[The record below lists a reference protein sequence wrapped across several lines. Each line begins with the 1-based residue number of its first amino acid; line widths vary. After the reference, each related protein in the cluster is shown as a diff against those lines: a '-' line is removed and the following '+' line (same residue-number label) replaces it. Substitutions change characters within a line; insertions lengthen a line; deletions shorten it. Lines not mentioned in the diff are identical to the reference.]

1 LQTSSLGQIFDAQS
15 YDAEYFHLVQGRA
28 TITPVTVTGK
38 PLGDDVQFEE
48 GDYGVVPGGSYRWTA
63 QKQVTKQTSCREG
76 LQVRPN
82 QSNDSV
88 GRVGD
93 PFAISDDMVSM
104 RRWPQRGG
112 GRSHHWRR

>member
-1 LQTSSLGQIFDAQS
+1 MPECSPRLFGQIFDALS
-15 YDAEYFHLVQGRA
+15 YHAEYFHLVQGRA

-76 LQVRPN
+76 LQVSTY
-82 QSNDSV
+82 QSNDPA
-88 GRVGD
+88 GIEGI
-93 PFAISDDMVSM
+93 PFCYISC
-104 RRWPQRGG
+104 
-112 GRSHHWRR
+112 